1 MNIVHGRFE
10 WDSEKEK
17 INVRKHGLSFEEILP
32 VFDDPFFF
40 EMYDFNHS
48 DLSEDRFI
56 GVGMLED
63 VLIVTTCYTERE
75 RTRIISSRVAT
86 QNEARKYNERKKD
99 FIS

>member
-1 MNIVHGRFE
+1 MDIVHGRFE

-17 INVRKHGLSFEEILP
+17 INIKKHGLSFEEILL

-40 EMYDFNHS
+40 EMYDYNHS

-56 GVGMLED
+56 GVGMLQD